1 MYIDII
7 ILVIIILGIVMYFRN
22 FSSFVFIVA
31 ITDILLRILSFLKQN
46 IGLNDFKAFLN
57 KYFPDSIF
65 GIIDKYTK
73 GDINVILKWL
83 FVIIMMFFLYYIIKT
98 WLKKKKF

>member
-1 MYIDII
+1 MYID
-7 ILVIIILGIVMYFRN
+7 LVVLVVIIIGIVIYFRN

-31 ITDILLRILSFLKQN
+31 ITDILLRILSFLKSN
-46 IGLNDFKAFLN
+46 IGLHDFKAFLN

-83 FVIIMMFFLYYIIKT
+83 FVIIMIFFLYYIIK
-98 WLKKKKF
+98 LG

>member
-46 IGLNDFKAFLN
+46 IGLNDLKTFLN

-83 FVIIMMFFLYYIIKT
+83 FVIIMIFFLYYIIKT

>member
-22 FSSFVFIVA
+22 FSSFVFIIA

-46 IGLNDFKAFLN
+46 IGLHDFKAFLN

-65 GIIDKYTK
+65 GIINKYTK

-98 WLKKKKF
+98 WIKKKKF